1 MIVRLAMDD
10 LRQGATTTA
19 RRNLNRM
26 LLLCFSCEI

>member
-26 LLLCFSCEI
+26 LLLLCFSL